1 MRGDDELAL
10 AAHAHRADAFV
21 PALDD
26 AAAPEGKHDRLA
38 AVVRRV
44 ELLAALEPAGV
55 VHAHRVAG
63 LGARAGALDELDV
76 AESGGRFDDLLIH
89 GSIPLA
95 LSRTTGSY
103 RRTRSDQVRSG
114 YAASCRVSRPDARE
128 EETMTLVT
136 TALAVLLLLTGL
148 AGPALAQTL
157 HVYTAWP
164 ESLSQP
170 IFKAYTA
177 KTGVTI
183 NFIRLSTG
191 ELGRARRRRR
201 TTRGPT

>member
-1 MRGDDELAL
+1 
-10 AAHAHRADAFV
+10 
-21 PALDD
+21 
-26 AAAPEGKHDRLA
+26 
-38 AVVRRV
+38 
-44 ELLAALEPAGV
+44 
-55 VHAHRVAG
+55 
-63 LGARAGALDELDV
+63 
-76 AESGGRFDDLLIH
+76 
-89 GSIPLA
+89 
-95 LSRTTGSY
+95 
-103 RRTRSDQVRSG
+103 
-114 YAASCRVSRPDARE
+114 
-128 EETMTLVT
+128 MTLVT

-148 AGPALAQTL
+148 SGPALAQTL
-157 HVYTAWP
+157 NVYTAWP